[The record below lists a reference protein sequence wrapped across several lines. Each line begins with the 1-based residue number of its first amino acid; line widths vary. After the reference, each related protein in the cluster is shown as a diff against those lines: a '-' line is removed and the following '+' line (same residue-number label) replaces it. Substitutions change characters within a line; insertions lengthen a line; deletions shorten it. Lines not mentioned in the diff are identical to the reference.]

1 MAYTMLCRHEY
12 QTLGKRKESLAKFH
26 FMQAGYN
33 LLSPMFMA
41 TKADGYL
48 TGTQL
53 KAKLTTC
60 PGWHKTPNT
69 EDLEFIT
76 DQVMGID
83 FFIDCGHYVIGID
96 STLNRNKELL
106 LKKVRKAVCRQ
117 QTITNQ
123 GLGLKVL
130 NKSTG
135 KWYFK
140 PILKIIVY
148 SFSPENYT
156 GFNETH
162 MAIQVDHTPNVNLF
176 INRA

>member
-1 MAYTMLCRHEY
+1 MAYTMLALDGY
-12 QTLGKRKESLAKFH
+12 QTLGRRKESLAKYH

-33 LLSPMFMA
+33 LLSATFMA
-41 TKADGYL
+41 TQAEGYL
-48 TGTQL
+48 TGSQL
-53 KAKLTTC
+53 KTKLRNC
-60 PGWHKTPNT
+60 PGYYKTPNT
-69 EDLEFIT
+69 EDVCFIT

-96 STLNRNKELL
+96 CTINRNQELL
-106 LKKVRKAVCRQ
+106 LKKVRKAVVRQ
-117 QTITNQ
+117 QNIINH

-140 PILKIIVY
+140 PIKKIIVY
-148 SFSPENYT
+148 SFSPENYI
-156 GFNETH
+156 GFNPDH
-162 MAIQVDHTPNVNLF
+162 MALQVDHTPNVNLF